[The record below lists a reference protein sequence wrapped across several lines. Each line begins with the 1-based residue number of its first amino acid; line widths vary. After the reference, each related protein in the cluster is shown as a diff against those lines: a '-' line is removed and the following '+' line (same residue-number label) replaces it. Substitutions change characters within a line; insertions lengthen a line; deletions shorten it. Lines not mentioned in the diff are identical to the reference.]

1 MLVASDDPLVRYE
14 GRVAHGPLGAS
25 FDWPL
30 TAVSIRF
37 RCDGPGAV
45 SALLDGAANRFS
57 VTLTTDDHMD
67 PPSPNSPNWALAI
80 PQLAQLGL
88 GYPPTH
94 PTVFEYTGSKGLQG
108 KRVAVG
114 SQTGFLSL

>member
-80 PQLAQLGL
+80 PQLTPLYLNTQA
-88 GYPPTH
+88 P
-94 PTVFEYTGSKGLQG
+94 KGFRG
-108 KRVAVG
+108 KELPSVLKLV
-114 SQTGFLSL
+114 SSLSD